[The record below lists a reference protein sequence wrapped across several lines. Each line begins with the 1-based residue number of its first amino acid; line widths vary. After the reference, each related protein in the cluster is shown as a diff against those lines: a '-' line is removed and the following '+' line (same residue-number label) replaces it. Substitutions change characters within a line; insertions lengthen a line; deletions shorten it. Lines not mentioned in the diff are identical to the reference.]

1 MKYKTNIPALLMA
14 LLVFTASNGISLSEH
29 ICNTNRTH
37 DYSLFKKADCSM
49 EEPVATCC
57 PGKTEDKNKCCENK
71 QFFKKLPVEG
81 FTSTQIELKPFEKL
95 IVNDYWI
102 NSSVFSYQF
111 NYDRYI
117 TGIPPPDNLYTIKY
131 LLRPTPVELQIFRC

>member
-1 MKYKTNIPALLMA
+1 MKFKTNIPALLMA
-14 LLVFTASNGISLSEH
+14 LLVFITSNGFALSVH
-29 ICNTNRTH
+29 ICNSSHTR
-37 DYSLFKKADCSM
+37 DIAIFSKADCGM
-49 EEPVATCC
+49 EKQVASCC
-57 PGKTEDKNKCCENK
+57 PEKVVKKKGCCENK
-71 QFFKKLPVEG
+71 QFFKKLPIEG